1 MKLHLA
7 TEFRRVVRGVISSY
21 EKGTSIQSFG
31 KDWGELINR
40 GEGYNANDLIYSP
53 IVFLEPQE
61 EFVSMVLF
69 FPLTYLPT
77 NLPKLRR

>member
-53 IVFLEPQE
+53 IVLFRTARG
-61 EFVSMVLF
+61 VRVYGVVL
-69 FPLTYLPT
+69 PL
-77 NLPKLRR
+77 NLPAHQPT